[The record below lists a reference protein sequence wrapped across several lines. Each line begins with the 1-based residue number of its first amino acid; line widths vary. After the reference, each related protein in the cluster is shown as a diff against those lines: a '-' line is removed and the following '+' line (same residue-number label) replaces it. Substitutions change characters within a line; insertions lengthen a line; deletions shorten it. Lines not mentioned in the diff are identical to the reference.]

1 MVRLFLVVLT
11 VSSFFLSSFGISEEV
26 VNLYSARH
34 YDTDDALY
42 SNFQKKTG
50 IKVNLIEG
58 GSDGLIER
66 IVNEGKYSPADLLIT
81 VDAGRLWKAV
91 ESGVFQGVSSAVLNN
106 RIPPNLRH
114 PDGLWFGLSKRG
126 RIIAYNKNR
135 GLPEKIENYEDL
147 ANESLKGQVCM
158 RSSSNIYNLSLMAS
172 LIEANGAD
180 KAESWAKGVALNFAR
195 DPQGNDTAQLRA
207 VSSGE
212 CGITVANSPAEIG
225 KTLYD
230 KLER

>member
-1 MVRLFLVVLT
+1 MTRTAILLSLT
-11 VSSFFLSSFGISEEV
+11 AFTFLSSIAISEEV

-91 ESGVFQGVSSAVLNN
+91 ESGVFQGVSSAVLIE
-106 RIPPNLRH
+106 RIPSNLRH
-114 PDGLWFGLSKRG
+114 PEGFWFGLSKRG
-126 RIIAYNKNR
+126 RIIAYNKKR
-135 GLPEKIENYEDL
+135 GLPENITNYEDL
-147 ANESLKGQVCM
+147 ADQSLAKFETTPLAQDSA
-158 RSSSNIYNLSLMAS
+158 SSVPFAS
-172 LIEANGAD
+172 I
-180 KAESWAKGVALNFAR
+180 KAAIN
-195 DPQGNDTAQLRA
+195 
-207 VSSGE
+207 
-212 CGITVANSPAEIG
+212 
-225 KTLYD
+225 D
-230 KLER
+230 KL

>member
-1 MVRLFLVVLT
+1 MIRTAVLLSMIALT
-11 VSSFFLSSFGISEEV
+11 FSSSIAIAEEV

-66 IVNEGKYSPADLLIT
+66 MVNEGKYSPADLLIT

-91 ESGVFQGVSSAVLNN
+91 ERGVFQGVSSAVLSD

-114 PDGLWFGLSKRG
+114 PEGFWFGLSKRG
-126 RIIAYNKNR
+126 RIIAYNKIR
-135 GLPEKIENYEDL
+135 GLPENITNYEDL
-147 ANESLKGQVCM
+147 ANQSLKGQVCM
-158 RSSSNIYNLSLMAS
+158 RSSSNIYNLSLMAA
-172 LIEANGAD
+172 LIPVSYTHLTLPT
-180 KAESWAKGVALNFAR
+180 KA
-195 DPQGNDTAQLRA
+195 
-207 VSSGE
+207 
-212 CGITVANSPAEIG
+212 
-225 KTLYD
+225 
-230 KLER
+230 